1 MTFESDDIVDTGAT
15 ENTAA
20 EVETEQ
26 TEEWQPEQLND
37 GEETEAEQLDEEKAK
52 QEAEQESKKKNR
64 AQERIEQLARERA
77 EYKRQLDELKAQQ
90 EAPKAASEAPRIED
104 FEDYSEYLQA
114 QQDFFVKQ
122 AEDRVLQKLKAEQ
135 EQKAQIERQVQFE
148 TAVNELRDEG
158 IDVEALIKK
167 SNELPPLPITLDQFG
182 LSPKETLSLA
192 ADIIQN
198 DELYLELS
206 QMNPFQAAMRI
217 GQIIGAKQPS
227 KAAPKVPNTPKP
239 IKPTSANAPVAR
251 NPAAMSDDEWYRQEL
266 KSRKGK

>member
-20 EVETEQ
+20 EVETQ
-26 TEEWQPEQLND
+26 TEEWQPEQPTEVESETEQSE
-37 GEETEAEQLDEEKAK
+37 EETK
-52 QEAEQESKKKNR
+52 QEDEQESKKKNR
-64 AQERIEQLARERA
+64 AQERIQQLARERA
-77 EYKRQLDELKAQQ
+77 ELKRELDEYKAKL
-90 EAPKAASEAPRIED
+90 EAPKVTDAAPRIED
-104 FEDYSEYLQA
+104 FEDYNEYLQA

-135 EQKAQIERQVQFE
+135 EQKEQVERQVQFE
-148 TAVNELRDEG
+148 TAVNELRDDG
-158 IDVEALIKK
+158 VDVDNLIAKA
-167 SNELPPLPITLDQFG
+167 NELPPLPITLDQFG

-206 QMNPFQAAMRI
+206 QMNQVQAAMRI

>member
-1 MTFESDDIVDTGAT
+1 MKRE
-15 ENTAA
+15 
-20 EVETEQ
+20 
-26 TEEWQPEQLND
+26 
-37 GEETEAEQLDEEKAK
+37 LDEYKAK
-52 QEAEQESKKKNR
+52 
-64 AQERIEQLARERA
+64 L
-77 EYKRQLDELKAQQ
+77 
-90 EAPKAASEAPRIED
+90 EAPKAASEAPQIEQ
-104 FEDYSEYLQA
+104 FEDYNEFLQA

-135 EQKAQIERQVQFE
+135 EQKEQIERQVQFE

-158 IDVEALIKK
+158 IDVESLVKK
-167 SNELPPLPITLDQFG
+167 ADELPPLPITLDQFG

-198 DELYLELS
+198 DELYIELS
-206 QMNPFQAAMRI
+206 QMNAVQAAMRI

-227 KAAPKVPNTPKP
+227 KAAPKVPNAPKP

>member
-26 TEEWQPEQLND
+26 TEEWQPEQPT
-37 GEETEAEQLDEEKAK
+37 EVESETEQSDEEKAK

-64 AQERIEQLARERA
+64 AQERIQQLARERA
-77 EYKRQLDELKAQQ
+77 ELKRELDEYKAKP
-90 EAPKAASEAPRIED
+90 EAPKAASEAPQIED

-135 EQKAQIERQVQFE
+135 EQKVQVERQVQFE
-148 TAVNELRDEG
+148 TAANELRDEG
-158 IDVEALIKK
+158 VDVESLVKK
-167 SNELPPLPITLDQFG
+167 ADELPPLPITLDQFG

-206 QMNPFQAAMRI
+206 QMNQVQAAMRI

>member
-20 EVETEQ
+20 EVETQ
-26 TEEWQPEQLND
+26 TEEWQPEQPND
-37 GEETEAEQLDEEKAK
+37 GESETKQSEEEAK

-77 EYKRQLDELKAQQ
+77 ELKRELDEYKAKL

-104 FEDYSEYLQA
+104 FEDYSEYLKA
-114 QQDFFVKQ
+114 QQQYFIDQ
-122 AEDRVLQKLKAEQ
+122 AKAEFKAEQ
-135 EQKAQIERQVQFE
+135 AAEREQREQIERQVQFE

-167 SNELPPLPITLDQFG
+167 SNELPPLSITLDQFG

-251 NPAAMSDDEWYRQEL
+251 SPEKMSDDDWYREQT

>member
-1 MTFESDDIVDTGAT
+1 MTFESDDIVETGAT

-20 EVETEQ
+20 EVETQ
-26 TEEWQPEQLND
+26 TEEWQPEQPND
-37 GEETEAEQLDEEKAK
+37 GEPEAEQSDEEKAK
-52 QEAEQESKKKNR
+52 QEDEQESKKKNR
-64 AQERIEQLARERA
+64 AQERIQQLARERA
-77 EYKRQLDELKAQQ
+77 ELKRELDEYKAKL

-135 EQKAQIERQVQFE
+135 EQKEQVERQVQFE

-158 IDVEALIKK
+158 VDVEALIQK
-167 SNELPPLPITLDQFG
+167 SNELPELPITLDQFG

-192 ADIIQN
+192 ADLIQN

-206 QMNPFQAAMRI
+206 QMNQVQAAMRI

>member
-1 MTFESDDIVDTGAT
+1 MTFESDDIVDSGAT

-26 TEEWQPEQLND
+26 TEEWQPEQPN
-37 GEETEAEQLDEEKAK
+37 EVESETEQSEEEAK
-52 QEAEQESKKKNR
+52 QEDEQESKKKNR
-64 AQERIEQLARERA
+64 AQERIQQLARERA
-77 EYKRQLDELKAQQ
+77 ELKRELDEYKAKL
-90 EAPKAASEAPRIED
+90 EAPKATDAAPRIED
-104 FEDYSEYLQA
+104 FEDYNEYLQA

-135 EQKAQIERQVQFE
+135 EHKAQVERQVQFE
-148 TAVNELRDEG
+148 TAANELRDEG
-158 IDVEALIKK
+158 VDVESLVKK
-167 SNELPPLPITLDQFG
+167 ADELPPLPITLDQFG

-192 ADIIQN
+192 ADLIQN
-198 DELYLELS
+198 DELYIELS
-206 QMNPFQAAMRI
+206 QMNQVQAAMRI

>member
-20 EVETEQ
+20 EVETQ
-26 TEEWQPEQLND
+26 TEEWQPEQPND
-37 GEETEAEQLDEEKAK
+37 GEETEAEQSEEEAK
-52 QEAEQESKKKNR
+52 QEDEQESKKKNR
-64 AQERIEQLARERA
+64 AQERIQQLARERA
-77 EYKRQLDELKAQQ
+77 ELKRELDEYKAKL
-90 EAPKAASEAPRIED
+90 EAPKTTDAAPRIED

-135 EQKAQIERQVQFE
+135 EQKAQVERQVQFE
-148 TAVNELRDEG
+148 TAVNELRDDG
-158 IDVEALIKK
+158 VDVDNLIAKA
-167 SNELPPLPITLDQFG
+167 NELPPLPITLDQFG

-206 QMNPFQAAMRI
+206 QMNQVQAAMRI
-217 GQIIGAKQPS
+217 GQVIGAKQPS

-251 NPAAMSDDEWYRQEL
+251 SPEKMSDDDWYREQT

>member
-20 EVETEQ
+20 EVETKQ
-26 TEEWQPEQLND
+26 TEEWQPEQPND
-37 GEETEAEQLDEEKAK
+37 GEPEAEQSEEEAK
-52 QEAEQESKKKNR
+52 QEDDQESKKKNR
-64 AQERIEQLARERA
+64 AQERIQQLARERA
-77 EYKRQLDELKAQQ
+77 ELKRELDEYKAKL

-135 EQKAQIERQVQFE
+135 EQKEQVERQVQFE

-158 IDVEALIKK
+158 VDVESLVKK
-167 SNELPPLPITLDQFG
+167 AEELPPLPITLDQFG

-198 DELYLELS
+198 DELYIELS
-206 QMNPFQAAMRI
+206 QMNQVQAAMRI

>member
-1 MTFESDDIVDTGAT
+1 MTFESDDIVETGAT

-20 EVETEQ
+20 EVETKQ
-26 TEEWQPEQLND
+26 TEEWQPEQPND
-37 GEETEAEQLDEEKAK
+37 GEPDAEQSEDETK
-52 QEAEQESKKKNR
+52 QEDEQESKKKNR
-64 AQERIEQLARERA
+64 AQERIQQLARERA
-77 EYKRQLDELKAQQ
+77 ELKRELDEYKAKL

-122 AEDRVLQKLKAEQ
+122 AEDRVLQKIKAEQ
-135 EQKAQIERQVQFE
+135 EQKEQVERQVQFE

-158 IDVEALIKK
+158 VDVESLVKK
-167 SNELPPLPITLDQFG
+167 ADELPPLPITLDQFG

-198 DELYLELS
+198 DELYIELS
-206 QMNPFQAAMRI
+206 QMNQVQAAMRI

-251 NPAAMSDDEWYRQEL
+251 NPAAMSDDEWYRQEM

>member
-26 TEEWQPEQLND
+26 TEEWQPAQPTEV
-37 GEETEAEQLDEEKAK
+37 ESETEQSEEEAK
-52 QEAEQESKKKNR
+52 QEDEQESKKKNR
-64 AQERIEQLARERA
+64 AQERIQQLARERA

-135 EQKAQIERQVQFE
+135 EQKAQVERQVQFE
-148 TAVNELRDEG
+148 TAVNELRDDG
-158 IDVEALIKK
+158 VDVDNLIAKA
-167 SNELPPLPITLDQFG
+167 NELPPLPITLDQFG

-206 QMNPFQAAMRI
+206 QMNQVQAAMRI

>member
-20 EVETEQ
+20 EVETQ
-26 TEEWQPEQLND
+26 TEEWQPEQPND
-37 GEETEAEQLDEEKAK
+37 GELKAEQSDEEKAK

-64 AQERIEQLARERA
+64 AQERIQQLARERA
-77 EYKRQLDELKAQQ
+77 ELKRELDEYKAKL

-158 IDVEALIKK
+158 VDVEALIKK
-167 SNELPPLPITLDQFG
+167 SNELPELPITLDQFG

-192 ADIIQN
+192 ADLIQN

-206 QMNPFQAAMRI
+206 QMNQVQAAMRI

>member
-1 MTFESDDIVDTGAT
+1 MTFETDDIVDTGAT

-26 TEEWQPEQLND
+26 TEEWQPEQPND
-37 GEETEAEQLDEEKAK
+37 GEETETEQSDEEKAK
-52 QEAEQESKKKNR
+52 QETEQDKKRNR
-64 AQERIEQLARERA
+64 AQERIQQLARERA
-77 EYKRQLDELKAQQ
+77 ELKRELDEYKAKL

-104 FEDYSEYLQA
+104 FEDYNDYLQA

-135 EQKAQIERQVQFE
+135 EQKAQVERQVQFE

-158 IDVEALIKK
+158 IDVEALVKK
-167 SNELPPLPITLDQFG
+167 ANELPPLPITLDQFG

-198 DELYLELS
+198 DELYIELS
-206 QMNPFQAAMRI
+206 QMNQVQAAMRI

-239 IKPTSANAPVAR
+239 IKPTLANAPVAR

>member
-26 TEEWQPEQLND
+26 TEEWQPEQPT
-37 GEETEAEQLDEEKAK
+37 EVESETEQSDEEKAK

-64 AQERIEQLARERA
+64 AQERIQQLARERA
-77 EYKRQLDELKAQQ
+77 ELKRELDEYKAKL
-90 EAPKAASEAPRIED
+90 EAPKAASEAPQIED

-135 EQKAQIERQVQFE
+135 EQKVQVERQVQFE

-158 IDVEALIKK
+158 IDVESLVKK
-167 SNELPPLPITLDQFG
+167 ADELPPLPITLDQFG

-206 QMNPFQAAMRI
+206 QMNQVQAAMRI

>member
-1 MTFESDDIVDTGAT
+1 MTFESDDIVETGAT

-20 EVETEQ
+20 EVETKQ
-26 TEEWQPEQLND
+26 TEEWQPEQPND
-37 GEETEAEQLDEEKAK
+37 GEPDAEQSEDETK
-52 QEAEQESKKKNR
+52 QEDEQESKKKNR
-64 AQERIEQLARERA
+64 AQERIQQLARERA
-77 EYKRQLDELKAQQ
+77 ELKRELDEYKAKL

-122 AEDRVLQKLKAEQ
+122 AEDRVLQKIKAEQ
-135 EQKAQIERQVQFE
+135 EQKEQVERQVQFE

-158 IDVEALIKK
+158 VDVESLVKK
-167 SNELPPLPITLDQFG
+167 ADELPPLPITLDQFG

-192 ADIIQN
+192 ADLIQN
-198 DELYLELS
+198 DELYIELS
-206 QMNPFQAAMRI
+206 QMNPLQAAMRI

>member
-20 EVETEQ
+20 EVETQ
-26 TEEWQPEQLND
+26 TEEWQPEQPND
-37 GEETEAEQLDEEKAK
+37 GEPEADQSDEEKAK

-64 AQERIEQLARERA
+64 AQERIQQLARERA
-77 EYKRQLDELKAQQ
+77 ELKRELDDYKAKL

-135 EQKAQIERQVQFE
+135 EQKEQVERQVQFE

-158 IDVEALIKK
+158 LDVEALIKK
-167 SNELPPLPITLDQFG
+167 SNELPELPITLDQFG

-198 DELYLELS
+198 DELYIELS
-206 QMNPFQAAMRI
+206 QMNQVQAAMRI

>member
-20 EVETEQ
+20 EVEMQ
-26 TEEWQPEQLND
+26 TEEWQPEQPTD
-37 GEETEAEQLDEEKAK
+37 TESETEQSEEETK
-52 QEAEQESKKKNR
+52 QEDEQESKKKNR
-64 AQERIEQLARERA
+64 AQERIQQLARERA
-77 EYKRQLDELKAQQ
+77 ELKRELDEYKAKL
-90 EAPKAASEAPRIED
+90 EAPKATDAAPRIED

-135 EQKAQIERQVQFE
+135 EQKEQVERQVQFE
-148 TAVNELRDEG
+148 TAVNELRDDG
-158 IDVEALIKK
+158 VDVDNLIAKA
-167 SNELPPLPITLDQFG
+167 NELPPLPITLDQFG

-206 QMNPFQAAMRI
+206 QMNQVQAAMRI

-227 KAAPKVPNTPKP
+227 KAAPEVPNTPKP